1 MCSDRTDDIPAC
13 IPAVRP
19 PPAHPRVIGGAAWV
33 FTEEALATARAMRE
47 DGKSNREIAIAI
59 NSTEQS
65 VVSTMCRLRISKSR
79 MTQINVRM
87 KAKLAGRLRDEAYRR
102 NIRVE
107 ELAQRILVNV
117 AGTPGRKF
125 EDNLFAAILDE

>member
-1 MCSDRTDDIPAC
+1 M
-13 IPAVRP
+13 
-19 PPAHPRVIGGAAWV
+19 IGGAAWV